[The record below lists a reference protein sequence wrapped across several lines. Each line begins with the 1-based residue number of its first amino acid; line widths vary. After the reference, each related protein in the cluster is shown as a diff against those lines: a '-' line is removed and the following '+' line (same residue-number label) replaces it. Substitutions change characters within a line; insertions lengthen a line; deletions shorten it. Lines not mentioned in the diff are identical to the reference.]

1 LSNGDSFLTSIL
13 SGSLKMRI
21 CSCNDFADLLD
32 AWPSQSVCFLPWKG
46 TGWHTLLH
54 ASDDESLGGVLK
66 YAFKELTA
74 DVFLLEVSLFRF
86 NGIRSSCLVDVI
98 ATN

>member
-1 LSNGDSFLTSIL
+1 
-13 SGSLKMRI
+13 MRI
-21 CSCNDFADLLD
+21 RSCNDFANLLD

-66 YAFKELTA
+66 YGFKELCA
-74 DVFLLEVSLFRF
+74 DVFWLEVNLFRF

-98 ATN
+98 ATS